1 MDRARTQPGLP
12 DMAQSELGLPIIA
25 INGAKLDLSEAP
37 GRTRRRL
44 HASKC
49 AFIPQHSQHCEPSS
63 SAIHVHTTV
72 TQFPAA
78 SRPAKAAIE
87 QTRTRT
93 RYLLRLPPPETPS
106 TQETPIRGSSVP
118 RACVWLLCAVWFIHR
133 PLSHTMQVESECES
147 SVPVCCAWLPDLASL
162 ESWRTG
168 QVKGQDGQ
176 PWKSDRQ
183 RCRCPTERIASHRND
198 SSSNVLCLFPTASR
212 PNPRILSLSFCLPD
226 CLWSRRAWTEVD
238 LPTQRTTS
246 SLPIPSWPMIRLV
259 ARLQRLQLACS
270 SFLSIIRPPRALQ
283 TTSKG
288 PFISGRRRERMED
301 LNRPRLSL
309 VLRITLSE
317 VGEPMYPVPRSDL
330 SLPLCHYHLWTLLSS
345 PPSPRQP
352 DPSRNGRV
360 LGSGSQIDQC
370 SNLNTMHLHM
380 HHTPR
385 L

>member
-12 DMAQSELGLPIIA
+12 DMAQSKLGMPIIA
-25 INGAKLDLSEAP
+25 INGVKLDLSEAP
-37 GRTRRRL
+37 ERTRRRL

-49 AFIPQHSQHCEPSS
+49 ASIPQHSQHCEPSS
-63 SAIHVHTTV
+63 SSAVHVHTTV
-72 TQFPAA
+72 TQFQAA

-133 PLSHTMQVESECES
+133 PLSHTMQVESKCES

-162 ESWRTG
+162 AAKSKVKTDNLGSRTD
-168 QVKGQDGQ
+168 KGAAA
-176 PWKSDRQ
+176 PRSALHCTATIPR
-183 RCRCPTERIASHRND
+183 PTCSVSHRL
-198 SSSNVLCLFPTASR
+198 SPESSNSEYVSQ
-212 PNPRILSLSFCLPD
+212 SD
-226 CLWSRRAWTEVD
+226 CLCPRRAWTEVD

-246 SLPIPSWPMIRLV
+246 SLPVPSWPMIRLV
-259 ARLQRLQLACS
+259 ARLQHLQMACS
-270 SFLSIIRPPRALQ
+270 SFLLINRPPRALQ

-288 PFISGRRRERMED
+288 PFISGRRKERMED

-317 VGEPMYPVPRSDL
+317 VEEPMYLVPRSDH

-360 LGSGSQIDQC
+360 LGSGNQIDQC